1 MLHGHGMQQSPQKS
15 AFSGS
20 GNVGLG
26 GLLYYA
32 VDGEESAADHIV
44 TWALSGAATC
54 LAFEGVKTLLDLSEV
69 TLISSPARE

>member
-1 MLHGHGMQQSPQKS
+1 MLHGHGTQQSPQKS

-32 VDGEESAADHIV
+32 VDGEESAADHMGSV
-44 TWALSGAATC
+44 WGGNLSS
-54 LAFEGVKTLLDLSEV
+54 F
-69 TLISSPARE
+69 